1 MGCLRIAGWIF
12 APMIM
17 VFFDLKNLTGT
28 WRIIAIVWTALA
40 VASYAGGLYAQ
51 FAANQALQNLDVQNL
66 DVEGLM
72 IELTPT
78 IEP

>member
-40 VASYAGGLYAQ
+40 VASYAGGLYTQ
-51 FAANQALQNLDVQNL
+51 FAAGQMVQDLN
-66 DVEGLM
+66 VEGLM
-72 IELTPT
+72 IDLTPT